1 MSEERYVTLAEV
13 KQLLEEAASTREL
26 TPDQKASLDHASKV
40 ARLTPEQAKKLQAEL
55 SKLGFVPENLCAKIA
70 DILPTHPIDVRA
82 IFQKERKALEKN
94 QIEQILSTVQKY
106 L

>member
-1 MSEERYVTLAEV
+1 MPEERYVTLAEV
-13 KQLLEEAASTREL
+13 KQLLEEAAEAREL
-26 TPDQKASLDHASKV
+26 TPDQKASLDHAEKV
-40 ARLTPEQAKKLQAEL
+40 ARLTTEKAKELQAEL
-55 SKLGFVPENLCAKIA
+55 GKLGFVPDSLCAKIA
-70 DILPTHPIDVRA
+70 DVLPTHPIDVRA

>member
-1 MSEERYVTLAEV
+1 MSEERYVTLSEV
-13 KQLLEEAASTREL
+13 KELLEEAATAREL
-26 TPDQKASLDHASKV
+26 TPDQKASLDHAEKF
-40 ARLTPEQAKKLQAEL
+40 ARLTLEQAQKLQAEL
-55 SKLGFVPENLCAKIA
+55 GKLGFVPDALCAKIA